1 MTDQNLG
8 TGRKVVPGDISVCH
22 CRCKRSK
29 GDVVFDSE
37 KDGPYPI
44 RVGGRD
50 CYVGI
55 EYGLIGMQVGGR
67 RTIKVPPNLTYDE
80 RKTCKDLPDDAML
93 VYELSLVELREKWD
107 PYMERRLLESED
119 QTTD

>member
-1 MTDQNLG
+1 MTDLSLG
-8 TGRKVVPGDISVCH
+8 TGRKVVPGDTAVCH
-22 CRCKRSK
+22 CRCTRSK

-44 RVGGRD
+44 RVGERD

-67 RTIKVPPNLTYDE
+67 RTIKVPPNLTYHE
-80 RKTCKDLPDDAML
+80 RKTYKDLPDDAML
-93 VYELSLVELREKWD
+93 TYELSLVELREKWD
-107 PYMERRLLESED
+107 PEMEARLLESED
-119 QTTD
+119 